1 MLLRL
6 AIRDVVLIERLDLD
20 FAAGLTVLTG
30 ETGAGKSILLDS
42 LGLAL
47 GARADSGLVR
57 TGADQAVVTAEFA
70 LPPAHAVAA
79 LLDDQGWQSGDTL
92 VLRRI
97 VTKDGRS
104 RAFVDDQPASVG
116 LLAQIGALLIEAHGQ
131 HDDRGLLNP
140 AGHRSLLDAFA
151 GHDALLDAARTAHTA
166 FGASAAALAQA
177 EAVLTNAR
185 RDEEYLRH
193 VVAEL
198 RVLAPQAGEEQRL
211 AAERHTMHEGERAA
225 GELDEVA
232 GLLAADGGV
241 EARLRGAQRRLERT
255 GAKLGGVLDTVLH
268 ALDRAALEAEEAVS
282 ALAQARA
289 TIAYDE
295 RRLEATEERLFA
307 LRAAARKHQV
317 QPDALAGLAVELEGR
332 IAALDAGEGR
342 VTALKTAHAQALGQ
356 LRSACAALSASRTLA
371 AARLDDGVNAE
382 LDALKLGKAKF
393 RTRVDPLNDGQWG
406 PEGADRV
413 TFEVA
418 TNPGAPFG
426 PLIKIASGGELARFI
441 LALKVVL
448 AGAGTAPTLVFD
460 EVDRGIGGA
469 VADAVGD
476 RLSRLATD
484 AQVLVVTHSPQVAAR
499 GRHHFRIAKESDA
512 ASTRTDVVTLE
523 PKARREEIARMLAGA
538 EITPAARAAA
548 DALLRAAR

>member
-20 FAAGLTVLTG
+20 FAPGLTVLTG

-57 TGADQAVVTAEFA
+57 PGADQAVISAEFA
-70 LPPAHAVAA
+70 LPPGHAVES
-79 LLDDQGWQSGDTL
+79 LLRDQGWRTGDTL

-97 VTKDGRS
+97 VTRDGRS
-104 RAFVDDQPASVG
+104 RAFVDDQSASVG

-140 AGHRSLLDAFA
+140 AGHRDLLDAFA
-151 GHDALLDAARTAHTA
+151 GHGALLVAVRQAHAAHAT
-166 FGASAAALAQA
+166 AAAELAAA
-177 EAVLTNAR
+177 EAKLQEAR

-198 RVLAPQAGEEQRL
+198 RQLGPESGEEEKL
-211 AAERHTMHEGERAA
+211 SAERHLMQEGARAA
-225 GELDEVA
+225 GDLDEVA
-232 GLLAADGGV
+232 AMLAEGGGI
-241 EARLRGAQRRLERT
+241 ETKLRAAQRRLERAA
-255 GAKLGGVLDTVLH
+255 GRLGPQLEPVLH

-282 ALAQARA
+282 ALGHARSA
-289 TIAYDE
+289 IAYDE
-295 RRLEATEERLFA
+295 RRLDLAEERLFA
-307 LRAAARKHQV
+307 LRAAARKHHV
-317 QPDALAGLAVELEGR
+317 QPDALPGLAAEMEGR

-342 VTALKTAHAQALGQ
+342 VTALCAARDEARGRLVA
-356 LRSACAALSASRTLA
+356 ACAALSRARLEA
-371 AARLDDGVNAE
+371 AARMDEGVNAE

-393 RTRVDPLNDGQWG
+393 RTRVEPLGDGQWTAD
-406 PEGADRV
+406 GADRV

-426 PLIKIASGGELARFI
+426 ALIKIASGGELARFI

-448 AGAGTAPTLVFD
+448 AGAGTAPTMVFD

-476 RLSRLATD
+476 RLARLAGN

-499 GRHHFRIAKESDA
+499 GRQHFRIAKETDGVT
-512 ASTRTDVVTLE
+512 TRTEVVTLDK
-523 PKARREEIARMLAGA
+523 PSRREEIARMLSGA
-538 EITPAARAAA
+538 EITAAARAAA
-548 DALLRAAR
+548 DALLKGAR